1 VAEWLEVED
10 GETTWRVDAGFLRSH
25 WTCLWGKGCHGILPE
40 PTAELNQ
47 GCCSYGAHLDGDE
60 PATVDTLARLLPDE
74 LFQFHAEAAADGVF
88 SDETRTNTRVVEGAC
103 IFLNRP
109 GFAGGEGCALHLGAV
124 ADGESPIDA
133 KPSVCWQLPIKVDWE
148 DREGGGEVATLHR
161 WTRADWG
168 EIGDEMAWCCTEGS
182 EAYVG
187 DRPVVDSL
195 AEELE
200 EVVGTEVFVELRRRV
215 DHVTGG
221 DPRTR

>member
-1 VAEWLEVED
+1 MASSNHDPDWIEVED
-10 GETTWRVDAGFLRSH
+10 GATTWRVDAGFLRSR
-25 WTCLWGKGCHGILPE
+25 WSCRWGKGCHGILPE
-40 PTAELNQ
+40 PAAELNQ

-60 PATVDTLARLLPDE
+60 PATIDALRRFLDPE
-74 LFQFHAEAAADGVF
+74 RFQFHEEAEADGLF

-109 GFAGGEGCALHLGAV
+109 GFAGGEGCALHLGAL
-124 ADGESPIDA
+124 ADGESPVDW

-148 DREGGGEVATLHR
+148 DRGDGGEVATLHR

-168 EIGDEMAWCCTEGS
+168 EIGEEMAWCCTEGD

-187 DRPVVDSL
+187 DRPVVESM

-200 EVVGTEVFVELRRRV
+200 EVVGTEVFVALRRRV
-215 DHVTGG
+215 VPTD
-221 DPRTR
+221 